1 MKLSH
6 VTGSML
12 LLMYIIHQ
20 ISGWHFTFDVF
31 AELPVKCEGD
41 AITFCFHSVVALVK
55 GKPICLTVDVN
66 VVTRAINHD
75 LKA

>member
-1 MKLSH
+1 M
-6 VTGSML
+6 
-12 LLMYIIHQ
+12 
-20 ISGWHFTFDVF
+20 
-31 AELPVKCEGD
+31 KCEGD